1 MEELTQVKKKGN
13 PNFGKKQSEVND
25 IDKVYTFI
33 LTDTYEKYKPKDP
46 DTGRSPYDPYPPF
59 YKLASEGITI
69 DEETGKN
76 RRWRC
81 LKGIDSI
88 WVDDQDGLEPNY
100 DDYED
105 LIFVYG
111 KLLVK
116 GWEKN
121 KLSAL
126 MNQDGFE
133 AKKYKKANSKTIY
146 RLVDEEK
153 ELESVLDSFE
163 VEFEALKTAK
173 ECSLEEMLAFAYA
186 LGINTAQNE
195 KKVRSEFI
203 AKAKSNPRYFLKY
216 FVDPKNQI
224 SYLVHKALT
233 EGIISDSAVTGKLV
247 WSESRKVIMDA
258 PKGSDI
264 PQDVAKLVMQGNEE
278 ATRLVEQLKKM

>member
-25 IDKVYTFI
+25 IDKVYTFV
-33 LTDTYEKYKPKDP
+33 LAETYENYKPKDP

-59 YKLASEGITI
+59 YKLASDGIAI
-69 DEETGKN
+69 DEETGRN

-81 LKGIDSI
+81 LKGIDTI
-88 WVDDQDGLEPNY
+88 WVEEQDGIEPNY
-100 DDYED
+100 SDYED

-111 KLLVK
+111 KMLVK

-121 KLSAL
+121 KLAAL
-126 MNQDGFE
+126 FAQDGFE
-133 AKKYKKANSKTIY
+133 GKKYRKANSKTIY

-153 ELESVLDSFE
+153 ELESALDSFDI
-163 VEFEALKTAK
+163 EFEALKTAK
-173 ECSLEEMLAFAYA
+173 ECSDEEMLAFAYV
-186 LGINTAQNE
+186 LGINIVSNTKQI
-195 KKVRSEFI
+195 RREFI
-203 AKAKSNPRYFLKY
+203 SKAKANPRYFLKH

-224 SYLVHKALT
+224 AYLVHKAST
-233 EGIISDSAVTGKLV
+233 NNIISTSIIEGKLV

-264 PQDVAKLVMQGNEE
+264 SQDIAKLVMQGNEE